1 MGRILMKLDKNY
13 KHLLEPIL
21 RSILINF
28 FEKNKQ
34 VNMDSQAARNK
45 LAKHIV
51 DAIPTPLLAS
61 INFIKPSSDEDD
73 EFMTLL

>member
-1 MGRILMKLDKNY
+1 MKLDKNY

-21 RSILINF
+21 RSILIDF
-28 FEKNKQ
+28 FDKNKQ
-34 VNMDSQAARNK
+34 ANMDSQAARNK

-61 INFIKPSSDEDD
+61 VKPSSDEDA
-73 EFMTLL
+73 EFMTLKIDSNFL